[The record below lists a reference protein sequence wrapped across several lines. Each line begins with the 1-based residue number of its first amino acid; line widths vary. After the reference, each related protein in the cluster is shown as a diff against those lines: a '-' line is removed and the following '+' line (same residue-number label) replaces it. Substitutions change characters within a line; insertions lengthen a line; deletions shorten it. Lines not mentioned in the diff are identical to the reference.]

1 MTDRIQ
7 ELAEQA
13 NLCFVNHDDRLT
25 SHFSTFAD
33 MEDEVKIFTNLILRD
48 CFQQLFAEVKD
59 QSGQQLYDR
68 VVAATNQHFGI
79 KQ

>member
-1 MTDRIQ
+1 MTDRIH
-7 ELAEQA
+7 ELAEHSG
-13 NLCFVNHDDRLT
+13 LCFVNHEGRLT

-33 MEDEVKIFTNLILRD
+33 MDNEVKNFVSLILRD
-48 CFQQLFAEVKD
+48 SFQQLFAEVGD
-59 QSGQQLYDR
+59 QQGQQLYDR